1 MAEEFL
7 VNITPQET
15 RVAVI
20 ENGVLQELSI
30 ERTRNRGI
38 VGNIYKGVV
47 KRVLPGMGAA
57 FLDVGLERTAFLHVS
72 DIGGPR
78 REDDDSPELTI

>member
-20 ENGVLQELSI
+20 ENGVLQELAI
-30 ERTRNRGI
+30 ERSRSRGL
-38 VGNIYKGVV
+38 VGNIYLGTIS
-47 KRVLPGMGAA
+47 RVLPGMGAA
-57 FLDVGLERTAFLHVS
+57 FLD
-72 DIGGPR
+72 IGRCRETPR
-78 REDDDSPELTI
+78 PCRAARG